1 MFYAS
6 YHEKDGKKVG
16 HLFDSMVG
24 FMMLTDTNPIDI
36 VDFKVSGRNYKERKE
51 SARQLAID
59 YQHMECGGMY
69 MSEYAE
75 VTDFFRTI
83 GRRYGLS
90 AEFENEGV
98 I

>member
-1 MFYAS
+1 MFYAN
-6 YHEKDGKKVG
+6 YLEKDGTKVG

-24 FMMLTDTNPIDI
+24 FMTETDANPIDI
-36 VDFKVSGRNYKERKE
+36 IDFKVSGRTYEEKKD

-59 YQHMECGGMY
+59 FQHAECGGMF

-75 VTDFFRTI
+75 VTDFFRKI
-83 GRRYGLS
+83 GKRFGLS
-90 AEFENEGV
+90 SEFENEGV

>member
-1 MFYAS
+1 MFYAI
-6 YHEKDGKKVG
+6 YREKDGKKVG

-36 VDFKVSGRNYKERKE
+36 VDFKVSGRTYKERKE

-75 VTDFFRTI
+75 VGDYFRKI
-83 GRRYGLS
+83 GKRYGLS
-90 AEFENEGV
+90 VEFEEEGV

>member
-1 MFYAS
+1 MFYAN
-6 YHEKDGKKVG
+6 YLQKDGTKVG
-16 HLFDSMVG
+16 HLFDSMTG
-24 FMMLTDTNPIDI
+24 FMMETDANPIDI
-36 VDFKVSGRNYKERKE
+36 VDFKVSGRTYEERKE

-59 YQHMECGGMY
+59 FQHAECGGMF

-75 VTDFFRTI
+75 VTDFFRKI
-83 GRRYGLS
+83 GKRFGLS

>member
-1 MFYAS
+1 MFYAN
-6 YHEKDGKKVG
+6 YLEKDGKKVG

-24 FMMLTDTNPIDI
+24 FMNYTDAMPIDI
-36 VDFKVSGRNYKERKE
+36 IDFEVSGRTYEEKKD

-59 YQHMECGGMY
+59 FQHAECGGMF

-75 VTDFFRTI
+75 VTDFFRKI
-83 GRRYGLS
+83 GKRFGLS
-90 AEFENEGV
+90 SEFENEGV

>member
-1 MFYAS
+1 MFYAI
-6 YHEKDGKKVG
+6 YREKNGNKVG

-36 VDFKVSGRNYKERKE
+36 VDFKVSGRTYKERKE

-75 VTDFFRTI
+75 VGDYFRKI
-83 GRRYGLS
+83 GKRYGLS
-90 AEFENEGV
+90 VEFEREGV

>member
-1 MFYAS
+1 MFYAI
-6 YHEKDGKKVG
+6 YREKNGTKVG

-24 FMMLTDTNPIDI
+24 FMMLTDANPIDI
-36 VDFKVSGRNYKERKE
+36 VDFKVSGRTYEEKKE

-59 YQHMECGGMY
+59 FQHMECGGMY

-75 VTDFFRTI
+75 VTDFFRKI
-83 GRRYGLS
+83 GKRYGLS
-90 AEFENEGV
+90 AEFEREGV